1 MHEDLDKEITGAL
14 NAKQMVSEET
24 VESVVDLLTTTDL
37 EEELTRMNMLQ
48 PEILAYLT
56 SEDFELLTSDE
67 RDVMLYSALVIYKSV
82 KKIKH
87 KFPKVSPQAIESAE
101 EKNWLLLDGVTHK
114 KFRDRISVFFETSPE
129 EDLIA
134 FIEDMLADDDE
145 NPITAEGREP
155 IFIAL
160 KTIVDVLINA

>member
-1 MHEDLDKEITGAL
+1 MHEDLEKETTGAL

-82 KKIKH
+82 KKVKH
-87 KFPKVSPQAIESAE
+87 KFPKVTPQAIESAE
-101 EKNWLLLDGVTHK
+101 EKNWLLLDGVAQK
-114 KFRDRISVFFETSPE
+114 KFRDRISIFFETSPE

-160 KTIVDVLINA
+160 KTIVDVLITA

>member
-1 MHEDLDKEITGAL
+1 MHEDLEKEITGAL
-14 NAKQMVSEET
+14 NAKQLVSEET

-48 PEILAYLT
+48 PEILAYFT
-56 SEDFELLTSDE
+56 SEDFELLTDDE

-82 KKIKH
+82 KKIKN
-87 KFPKVSPQAIESAE
+87 KFPKITPQAIENAE
-101 EKNWLLLDGVTHK
+101 EKNWLLLEGVTEK
-114 KFRDRISVFFETSPE
+114 KFRERISIFFETSPE

-134 FIEDMLADDDE
+134 FIEDMLTDDDE
-145 NPITAEGREP
+145 NPITVEGREP

-160 KTIVDVLINA
+160 KTIVDVLILA

>member
-1 MHEDLDKEITGAL
+1 MDEDLDREIKGEL
-14 NAKQMVSEET
+14 NPKQMVSEET

-37 EEELTRMNMLQ
+37 EEELTRMNLLQ

-56 SEDFELLTSDE
+56 SEDFELLTADE

-87 KFPKVSPQAIESAE
+87 KIPKISPQSIESAE
-101 EKNWLLLDGVTHK
+101 EKNWLHLDGVTQK
-114 KFRDRISVFFETSPE
+114 KFRDRISIFFETSPE

-160 KTIVDVLINA
+160 KTIVDVLING

>member
-1 MHEDLDKEITGAL
+1 MHDDLDKEITGAL

-82 KKIKH
+82 KKIKL

-114 KFRDRISVFFETSPE
+114 KFRDRISIFFETSPE

-145 NPITAEGREP
+145 NPITVEGREP